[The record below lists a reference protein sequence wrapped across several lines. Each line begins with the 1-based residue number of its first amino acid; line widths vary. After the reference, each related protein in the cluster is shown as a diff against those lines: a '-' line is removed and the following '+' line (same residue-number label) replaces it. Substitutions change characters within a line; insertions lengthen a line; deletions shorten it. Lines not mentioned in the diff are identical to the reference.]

1 MIGTV
6 LGHFRIE
13 SQIGSGGMGQVY
25 LAHDLR
31 LDRRVALKFIHPEL
45 AADPE
50 ARRRFEREARALA
63 ALDHPN
69 IGAVYG
75 VEEADGRLFMV
86 LAWIEGQSLEEVL
99 AHGPLTPERARRL
112 LPGIAEGL
120 SAAHQRGI
128 VHRDVKSANVMV
140 GAGDV
145 AKVVDFGIAQRSGDT
160 RITQTGVY
168 SGTPGFTAP
177 EVFRGQP
184 TDARSDVFSL
194 GVVLY
199 QALTGTVP
207 FERDHAAAALHAV
220 LNETPSPFARELP
233 AEFRALEPV
242 VLRCLEKDPA
252 ARFADAGELASA
264 LRTWAH
270 APHEQVAL
278 PARRRPASRAWWP
291 AAIAAL
297 ILVAVL
303 AAWLVQRQQGAGGK
317 SPAAESTNSV
327 AVLEFENLTGDPSL
341 DWMKRGVP
349 ELVGAALIQSPALD
363 IFDAQ
368 RLGDL
373 IANARTTPNAA
384 APEPGASPTYTFLA
398 SHGIRR
404 AIVGSILR
412 AGPDLRIQGR
422 LVETDGGRLVHSY
435 AVQGPADSGMF
446 HLVGRLI
453 PDLQVALEVNLT
465 GNREAEGWLREI
477 TTTSADAYR
486 LYLRGHEALLA
497 SRWKEAATAFE
508 QALALDSTFI
518 AARTDL
524 SGAYW
529 NLAEFEKL
537 QLTRAAM
544 QRMRSRADHRGQ
556 LRIDLLDSVVGG
568 DPPGIVR
575 AASEL
580 TQLYPENRFYTYLL
594 GRGYF
599 TMQQYRRC
607 LETLKPLVDQRYTWG
622 YTYVLAAR
630 SAAQLGDTTS
640 ALRIFETGYD
650 VTRAEPEFTYAYVH
664 FLHARGEWKKTRP
677 LLERSLQS
685 PALGDNPIGEGELR
699 LELARTL
706 SVAGD
711 VARAREEL
719 RRASPLIPR
728 EDEARADADSML
740 QHFGMK

>member
-13 SQIGSGGMGQVY
+13 SQIGSGGMGHVY

-31 LDRRVALKFIHPEL
+31 LDRRVALKFIHPDL

-86 LAWIEGQSLEEVL
+86 LAWIEGQSLEAVL
-99 AHGPLTPERARRL
+99 EPGPLTPERARRL
-112 LPGIAEGL
+112 LPGIADGL

-145 AKVVDFGIAQRSGDT
+145 AKVVDFGIAQRTGDT
-160 RITQTGVY
+160 RLTQTGVY

-220 LNETPSPFARELP
+220 LNETPPPFARELP

-270 APHEQVAL
+270 APHEHVAL
-278 PARRRPASRAWWP
+278 PPRVRRSSRVVWP
-291 AAIAAL
+291 VAIAGL
-297 ILVAVL
+297 L
-303 AAWLVQRQQGAGGK
+303 AIAMLTMWLVQRQRAAGGK
-317 SPAAESTNSV
+317 PPGAPSTNSV

-373 IANARTTPNAA
+373 IANARTTPNAV
-384 APEPGASPTYTFLA
+384 APERGAPPTYTFLA
-398 SHGIRR
+398 GHGIRR

-412 AGPDLRIQGR
+412 AGTDLRIQGR
-422 LVETDGGRLVHSY
+422 LVETEGGRLVHAY
-435 AVQGPADSGMF
+435 AVQGAADSGMF

-497 SRWKEAATAFE
+497 SRWKEAASAYE

-518 AARTDL
+518 GARTEL

-529 NLAEFEKL
+529 NLGEFEKL

-544 QRMRSRADHRGQ
+544 QRLRSRADHRGQ
-556 LRIDLLDSVVGG
+556 LRIDLLESVVGG
-568 DPPGIVR
+568 DPPGLVR
-575 AASEL
+575 AASGL

-599 TMQQYRRC
+599 TMKEYRRC
-607 LETLKPLVDQRYTWG
+607 LETLQPLVDQRYTWG

-630 SAAQLGDTTS
+630 SAAQLGDTTR

-650 VTRAEPEFTYAYVH
+650 VTNAEPEFTYAYVH
-664 FLHARGEWKKTRP
+664 FLHSRGEWKKTRP
-677 LLERSLQS
+677 LLERSLQT

-706 SVAGD
+706 SVQGD

-719 RRASPLIPR
+719 RRATQLIPPG
-728 EDEARADADSML
+728 DEARADADSML